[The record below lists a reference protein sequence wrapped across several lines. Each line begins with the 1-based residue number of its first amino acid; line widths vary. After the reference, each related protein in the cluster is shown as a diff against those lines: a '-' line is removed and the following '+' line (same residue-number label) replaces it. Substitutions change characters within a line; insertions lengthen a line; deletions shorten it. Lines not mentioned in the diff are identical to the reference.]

1 MKKTF
6 KLYIA
11 AWAVMLALFNVVVF
25 SVRALPGFKMV
36 YDLRFWISWTVV
48 ILSYI
53 GNLFCAYKV
62 FSAENKDKIFLSIPL
77 ITLSYGATVVITVV
91 SGILML
97 IPACPAWIAA
107 VVSVVTLALNAV
119 SVIKAEAA
127 AQIVGDTETKIKT
140 QTFFIKAL
148 TVDADTLMAGASS
161 EAVKAECR
169 RVYEAIRYSDP
180 MSSDA
185 LAGAESQL
193 TLKFSELSEA
203 VKADDAEKTAM
214 LAKEF
219 LVLLNDRNKKCMLL
233 K

>member
-48 ILSYI
+48 ILSYA
-53 GNLFCAYKV
+53 GHLFCAYRAFDK
-62 FSAENKDKIFLSIPL
+62 ENKDKFFLSIPL
-77 ITLSYGATVVITVV
+77 ITLSYSATVVITVA

-97 IPACPAWIAA
+97 IPNCPAWIAA
-107 VVSVVTLALNAV
+107 ILSLITLAFGII

-127 AQIVGDTETKIKT
+127 AQIVDDTETRVKT

-148 TVDADTLMAGASS
+148 TVDADTLMATASS

-169 RVYEAIRYSDP
+169 RVYEAVRYSDP

-185 LAGAESQL
+185 LSGAESQL